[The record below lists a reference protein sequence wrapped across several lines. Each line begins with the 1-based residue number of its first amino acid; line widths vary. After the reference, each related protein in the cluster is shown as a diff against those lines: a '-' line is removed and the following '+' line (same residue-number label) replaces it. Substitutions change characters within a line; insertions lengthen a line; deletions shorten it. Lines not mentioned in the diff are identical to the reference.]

1 MIFLYS
7 LLLIFCSGIKLI
19 VQRRAAGLGR
29 AYSRLAEAV
38 QKRLRDTLAKQV
50 SSSKPDV
57 CQLAKIQF
65 ELGAMVAKRDRIEAK
80 HFAWQSWAEKLSRW
94 TNTLSTWKGK
104 KLPYTLGAVDLWL
117 ALSAIDALGVGE
129 FVSARRVYDLAVSLL
144 TQ

>member
-7 LLLIFCSGIKLI
+7 LLLILCSGIKLI

-29 AYSRLAEAV
+29 AYSRMAEAV
-38 QKRLRDTLAKQV
+38 QRRLREALAKQGN
-50 SSSKPDV
+50 SSKPDV

-65 ELGAMVAKRDRIEAK
+65 ELGAMVARRDRIEAK
-80 HFAWQSWAEKLSRW
+80 HFAWQSWAESLSRW

-117 ALSAIDALGVGE
+117 LFSVIDTLGVGE
-129 FVSARRVYDLAVSLL
+129 FVSARLVLDLAMSLL

>member
-7 LLLIFCSGIKLI
+7 LLLILLSGVKFV

-29 AYSRLAEAV
+29 AYSRIAEAV
-38 QKRLRDTLAKQV
+38 QKRLRDTVAKQM
-50 SSSKPDV
+50 SSSKPDI
-57 CQLAKIQF
+57 CQLAKVQF
-65 ELGAMVAKRDRIEAK
+65 ELGAMVARRDRLEAK
-80 HFAWQSWAEKLSRW
+80 HFAWQSWAESLARW

-129 FVSARRVYDLAVSLL
+129 FVSAHRVYDLVFALL
-144 TQ
+144 AQ

>member
-7 LLLIFCSGIKLI
+7 LLLILCSGIKLV

-38 QKRLRDTLAKQV
+38 QKRLRETLAKQGN
-50 SSSKPDV
+50 SSKPDV
-57 CQLAKIQF
+57 CQLAKVQY
-65 ELGAMVAKRDRIEAK
+65 ELGALVAQRDRLEAK
-80 HFAWQSWAEKLSRW
+80 HFTWQSWAEKLSRW
-94 TNTLSTWKGK
+94 VNTLSTWKGK

-117 ALSAIDALGVGE
+117 ALSAVDALGVGE
-129 FVSARRVYDLAVSLL
+129 FVSARRVFDLAMTVL